1 MVKVEVAFETGIA
14 AEAVSHAVAAKL
26 AGGVSTAEGFASVSS
41 VTLIAEA
48 DAAGGAESD
57 PAASDGQDGQAQE
70 TTQQEPA
77 AT

>member
-1 MVKVEVAFETGIA
+1 MVKVEVAFDTGIA
-14 AEAVSHAVAAKL
+14 EGIRDAVASKL
-26 AGGVSTAEGFASVSS
+26 AGGVMVADGFVQVSS

-48 DAAGGAESD
+48 EAPTGAESD